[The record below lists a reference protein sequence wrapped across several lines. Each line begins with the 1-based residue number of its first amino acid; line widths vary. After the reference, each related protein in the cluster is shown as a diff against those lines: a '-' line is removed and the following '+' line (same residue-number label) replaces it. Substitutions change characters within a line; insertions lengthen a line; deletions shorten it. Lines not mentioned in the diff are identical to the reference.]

1 MKIYKNKIFYNKLPK
16 RIDYI
21 KNILYNKKDNYGIKW
36 LLMLVTINKS

>member
-21 KNILYNKKDNYGIKW
+21 KISYIIKKIIMELNGY
-36 LLMLVTINKS
+36 LC